1 MIAKEPPRDS
11 QDIAR
16 PFPDT
21 GAVTFP
27 SAVAA
32 SVDLAAQVL
41 DRGLSVAQ
49 RLSPDLWHA
58 QRVRPP
64 ATGQLGGVALH
75 RTERGITRDPPR
87 CRRSNRERTTGTQDQ
102 RATTGVHPTGKTP
115 QRHKYRQRTPRIR
128 VRRGTSQLEP
138 LSANVVAG
146 SMFRSRPPAHT
157 WLSNCYRQTR
167 AISLAIQTAIQT
179 VCVLWEHAILSAKG
193 MLGTTREFRRGRGL
207 LAVCLAAFFS
217 LASLVPIA
225 AQSLNDASGDMP
237 CCKTKGKCCCRK
249 NRNANSSR
257 GPSIAATG
265 CSDCGTVDLGSVS
278 AKGNVPVRL
287 LVLTPVVDAAITVAV
302 ATVLPPSRTFAHS
315 LRQRPP
321 PPEPLA

>member
-1 MIAKEPPRDS
+1 MIRKTSLVLFLTLAPLLS
-11 QDIAR
+11 QAPSRQALIL
-16 PFPDT
+16 PLKCST
-21 GAVTFP
+21 GDCPLLNGSPQTSGMRSGFVRLQP
-27 SAVAA
+27 GN
-32 SVDLAAQVL
+32 SV
-41 DRGLSVAQ
+41 G
-49 RLSPDLWHA
+49 WHS
-58 QRVRPP
+58 
-64 ATGQLGGVALH
+64 TGQNEESLVILH
-75 RTERGITRDPPR
+75 GAGEAIV
-87 CRRSNRERTTGTQDQ
+87 ERTTGTQDQ